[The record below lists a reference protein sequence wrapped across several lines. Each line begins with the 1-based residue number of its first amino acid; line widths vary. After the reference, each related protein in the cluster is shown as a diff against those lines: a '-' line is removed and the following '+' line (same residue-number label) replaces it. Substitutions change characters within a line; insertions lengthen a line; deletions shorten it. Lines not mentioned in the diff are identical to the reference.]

1 MKIELRISKVYAK
14 GESLAGIGP
23 SLTLVMLWGRRKGCS
38 SQVVL
43 PVTDGV
49 CLFSA
54 LGFLTAHWWSEIGH
68 GGNIYT
74 TDTDKH

>member
-1 MKIELRISKVYAK
+1 MKIELHISKVYAK

-23 SLTLVMLWGRRKGCS
+23 SLTLVMFWGRRKGCS

-49 CLFSA
+49 YLFST
-54 LGFLTAHWWSEIGH
+54 LSLLTAYW
-68 GGNIYT
+68 
-74 TDTDKH
+74 